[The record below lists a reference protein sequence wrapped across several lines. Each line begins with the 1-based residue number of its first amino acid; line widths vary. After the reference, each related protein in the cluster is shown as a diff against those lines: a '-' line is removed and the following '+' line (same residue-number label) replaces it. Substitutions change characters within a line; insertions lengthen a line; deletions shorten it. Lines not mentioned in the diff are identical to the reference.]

1 MQRIMEGNNLTVKEE
16 VRIGIDQIK
25 EFKSIC
31 NLDILTLVIMVAIN
45 HMMNLSHKFNMI
57 LNWLKVIQK
66 KSFMFL
72 METL

>member
-25 EFKSIC
+25 ECKSIC

>member
-1 MQRIMEGNNLTVKEE
+1 MEGNNLTVKEE